1 MEMCARCHKRVAV
14 VFITRLENGETKNE
28 GICLKCARELGIKPI
43 DDILKKMGI
52 TNEEFDQ
59 MADSAEDFMQGM
71 VPNEDGE
78 NPEDGGAPAVDFGKL
93 MRESGLGGQTA
104 GQNAGN
110 GAAQKAPEGSKTA
123 KRKFLDAYCT
133 SLTGKARRG
142 ELDAFEELVR
152 RYEKRVYVIALRSSG
167 NPEDAADIT
176 QEVFLRA
183 WRSIENF
190 RGDSGFST
198 WLFRITMNICV
209 DHARHRQ
216 TQPQTTTLTTEDDE
230 ERPIHD
236 TAPTPEE
243 QLDNKELGR
252 ELAAAL
258 AEISEE
264 HRRIVLLRDVSGM
277 SYSEIAEILE
287 ISEGTVKSRLARAR
301 IALRRILLQRG
312 NILPLAPSNHEK
324 GGETHE

>member
-1 MEMCARCHKRVAV
+1 MTPERREHRLDDKHILAR
-14 VFITRLENGETKNE
+14 
-28 GICLKCARELGIKPI
+28 
-43 DDILKKMGI
+43 
-52 TNEEFDQ
+52 
-59 MADSAEDFMQGM
+59 
-71 VPNEDGE
+71 
-78 NPEDGGAPAVDFGKL
+78 
-93 MRESGLGGQTA
+93 
-104 GQNAGN
+104 
-110 GAAQKAPEGSKTA
+110 
-123 KRKFLDAYCT
+123 
-133 SLTGKARRG
+133 ARRG

-152 RYEKRVYVIALRSSG
+152 RYEKRVYVIALHSSG

-264 HRRIVLLRDVSGM
+264 HRRIVLLRDGG
-277 SYSEIAEILE
+277 IAE
-287 ISEGTVKSRLARAR
+287 EGTHETLLAA
-301 IALRRILLQRG
+301 
-312 NILPLAPSNHEK
+312 
-324 GGETHE
+324 GGEYARLYEIQSCWYQPGYQGGKQA

>member
-1 MEMCARCHKRVAV
+1 MDDKHILAR
-14 VFITRLENGETKNE
+14 
-28 GICLKCARELGIKPI
+28 
-43 DDILKKMGI
+43 
-52 TNEEFDQ
+52 
-59 MADSAEDFMQGM
+59 
-71 VPNEDGE
+71 
-78 NPEDGGAPAVDFGKL
+78 
-93 MRESGLGGQTA
+93 
-104 GQNAGN
+104 
-110 GAAQKAPEGSKTA
+110 
-123 KRKFLDAYCT
+123 
-133 SLTGKARRG
+133 ARRG

-216 TQPQTTTLTTEDDE
+216 AQPQTTTLTTEDDE

-243 QLDNKELGR
+243 QLDNRELGR

-258 AEISEE
+258 AS
-264 HRRIVLLRDVSGM
+264 VKGSGKSSACFLIGSSFGMDPSLKTMADKKLSM
-277 SYSEIAEILE
+277 SKM
-287 ISEGTVKSRLARAR
+287 TFPHHLARVM
-301 IALRRILLQRG
+301 ALEQLYRAESIQAG
-312 NILPLAPSNHEK
+312 TKYHK
-324 GGETHE
+324 